1 MVDEASKKA
10 LSPLLFRLS
19 KEEGVGDKLAVDK
32 SLERPLVDTS
42 EENTVFLQVGIFFNA
57 ILNQNN
63 TRNRLSFV
71 YSKFILVPP
80 PSVILMTFYRCK
92 GVIL

>member
-1 MVDEASKKA
+1 MLRTVPPAHLQQVVNSCCRLMVDEASKKA

-57 ILNQNN
+57 ILNH
-63 TRNRLSFV
+63 
-71 YSKFILVPP
+71 
-80 PSVILMTFYRCK
+80 
-92 GVIL
+92 